1 MSYPMEIISIG
12 KGNKYW
18 RELKK
23 VRRIR
28 HERKADINGCCIKLM
43 TDDIGTANTF
53 DENFF
58 HLSERIRSHGRV
70 LVFDNPNIEDFLVEY
85 EPLSR
90 SAFLWNCDYYG
101 YVKSIALAVAGDILE
116 DVHRFYSVHGA
127 CLDYKGK
134 GMALV
139 GASGAGKTT
148 LSLGILV
155 EKKARII
162 SDDWFYVRFQGGEAV
177 AMSSEKNVYMR
188 EMDENWGTIKSFST
202 WARFDKK
209 KRAVVNLKNIFS
221 GAKIRDRT
229 TLTNFMFLK
238 RDTKDK
244 NLIRTVEANKMLSYM
259 VENNF
264 FNPHLLVRDERKQ
277 RLRIRFL
284 KNLFKKVNLY
294 VINAITT
301 PKKTVDLLLKTIN
314 G

>member
-1 MSYPMEIISIG
+1 MSYQIEIISIE
-12 KGNKYW
+12 KGNRYW

-23 VRRIR
+23 ARRIR
-28 HERKADINGCCIKLM
+28 YERKADINGCCIKLM
-43 TDDIGTANTF
+43 TDQIESTNTF

-70 LVFDNPNIEDFLVEY
+70 LVFDNPNIKSFLVEY

-90 SAFLWNCDYYG
+90 SAFLWNSDYYG
-101 YVKSIALAVAGDILE
+101 YVKSMALAVAGDILE

-127 CLDYKGK
+127 CIDYKGE
-134 GMALV
+134 GLALI
-139 GASGAGKTT
+139 GESGAGKTT
-148 LSLGILV
+148 LSLGILL
-155 EKKARII
+155 EKRARII

-188 EMDENWGTIKSFST
+188 EMDEDFGTLKSLSDRV
-202 WARFDKK
+202 RFDNN
-209 KRAVVNLKNIFS
+209 KRAVINLKNTFS

-238 RDTKDK
+238 RDPKDK
-244 NLIRTVEANKMLSYM
+244 SLIRAVEADEMLSYM
-259 VENNF
+259 IENNF

-284 KNLFKKVNLY
+284 KHLFKKVNLY
-294 VINAITT
+294 VVNTVAT

-314 G
+314 E

>member
-1 MSYPMEIISIG
+1 MSYQIEIISIE
-12 KGNKYW
+12 KGNRYW

-23 VRRIR
+23 ARRIR
-28 HERKADINGCCIKLM
+28 YERKADINGCCIKLM
-43 TDDIGTANTF
+43 TDQIESTNTF

-58 HLSERIRSHGRV
+58 HLSERIRSHGRI
-70 LVFDNPNIEDFLVEY
+70 LVFDNPNIKSFLVEY

-90 SAFLWNCDYYG
+90 SAFLWNSDYYG
-101 YVKSIALAVAGDILE
+101 YVKSMALAVAGDILE

-127 CLDYKGK
+127 CIDYKGE
-134 GMALV
+134 GLALI
-139 GASGAGKTT
+139 GESGAGKTT
-148 LSLGILV
+148 LSLGILL
-155 EKKARII
+155 EKRARII

-188 EMDENWGTIKSFST
+188 EMDEDFGTLKSLSDR
-202 WARFDKK
+202 ARFDNN
-209 KRAVVNLKNIFS
+209 KRAVINLKNTFS

-238 RDTKDK
+238 RDPKDK
-244 NLIRTVEANKMLSYM
+244 SLIRAVEADEMLNYM

-277 RLRIRFL
+277 QLRTRFL
-284 KNLFKKVNLY
+284 KHLFKKVNLY
-294 VINAITT
+294 VVNTIAT

-314 G
+314 E

>member
-1 MSYPMEIISIG
+1 MSYQIEIISIE
-12 KGNKYW
+12 KGNRYW

-23 VRRIR
+23 ARRIR
-28 HERKADINGCCIKLM
+28 YERKADINGCCIKLM
-43 TDDIGTANTF
+43 TDQIESTNTF

-70 LVFDNPNIEDFLVEY
+70 LVFDNPNIKDFLVEY

-90 SAFLWNCDYYG
+90 SAFLWNSDYYG
-101 YVKSIALAVAGDILE
+101 YVKSMALAVAGDILE

-127 CLDYKGK
+127 CIDYKGE
-134 GMALV
+134 GLALI
-139 GASGAGKTT
+139 GESGAGKTT
-148 LSLGILV
+148 LSLGILL
-155 EKKARII
+155 EKRARII

-188 EMDENWGTIKSFST
+188 EMDEDFGTLKSLSDRV
-202 WARFDKK
+202 RFDNN
-209 KRAVVNLKNIFS
+209 KRAVINLKNTFS

-238 RDTKDK
+238 RDPKDK
-244 NLIRTVEANKMLSYM
+244 SLIRAVEADEMLSYM
-259 VENNF
+259 IENNF

-284 KNLFKKVNLY
+284 KHLFKKVNLY
-294 VINAITT
+294 VVNTVAT

-314 G
+314 E